1 MIDWNFDDI
10 RNWIKAQ
17 PASPKIR
24 RARLILFDRYRYEE
38 EYEKIFKMIKDIKGQ
53 QRYPFYIFVNFIA
66 RAL

>member
-38 EYEKIFKMIKDIKGQ
+38 EYEKIFKMIKDIKG
-53 QRYPFYIFVNFIA
+53 
-66 RAL
+66 